1 MSAWLAVGLL
11 ATAVLLLV
19 QPGRRPRAGVVE
31 SRTGDERPA
40 RDAGAGG
47 RPGGVAVPGIP
58 GGVAVPGRPGG
69 VAVPGRPR
77 SRDRP
82 RHRPGGNRRGRPWA
96 GTART
101 GAAGRPEEDRLPLGA
116 ALVEVA
122 ARLRTGMDL
131 PRAWRATLAG
141 QPGAPATLAELAG
154 SLRAGPRADAVAG
167 ARAAV
172 AVAERLGAPVAD
184 VLECCAQ
191 GLAEAEE
198 GAGQR
203 RTAMAA
209 PRATARLL
217 AWLPLAGLGLGV
229 LLGVDPVAVFADGG
243 AGTASL
249 LLGLALV
256 LVGRR
261 WSAVL
266 VRRAERAGS

>member
-1 MSAWLAVGLL
+1 MSTWLPMVLLAVAILLL
-11 ATAVLLLV
+11 A
-19 QPGRRPRAGVVE
+19 QRGRRPRPGAAEEVSVSVGA
-31 SRTGDERPA
+31 A
-40 RDAGAGG
+40 RG
-47 RPGGVAVPGIP
+47 
-58 GGVAVPGRPGG
+58 
-69 VAVPGRPR
+69 
-77 SRDRP
+77 
-82 RHRPGGNRRGRPWA
+82 
-96 GTART
+96 
-101 GAAGRPEEDRLPLGA
+101 GAAGRRRRGDGELPLGA

-131 PRAWRATLAG
+131 PRAWRTTLAG
-141 QPGAPATLAELAG
+141 QPGAPATLAELAED
-154 SLRAGPRADAVAG
+154 LPAGPRADAVAG
-167 ARAAV
+167 ARATV

-184 VLECCAQ
+184 VLECCAH

-198 GAGQR
+198 GAGHR

-229 LLGVDPVAVFADGG
+229 LLGVDPLAVFADGG

-256 LVGRR
+256 LLGRR

-266 VRRAERAGS
+266 VRRAERVGS

>member
-1 MSAWLAVGLL
+1 MATGAW
-11 ATAVLLLV
+11 
-19 QPGRRPRAGVVE
+19 RA
-31 SRTGDERPA
+31 S
-40 RDAGAGG
+40 GAGLQQ
-47 RPGGVAVPGIP
+47 
-58 GGVAVPGRPGG
+58 
-69 VAVPGRPR
+69 
-77 SRDRP
+77 S
-82 RHRPGGNRRGRPWA
+82 RGRPVQAGGAA
-96 GTART
+96 GTAQRSALT
-101 GAAGRPEEDRLPLGA
+101 GRGRRQAGAAALPLGA

-122 ARLRTGMDL
+122 ARLRTGMDV

-141 QPGAPATLAELAG
+141 QPGAPATLAELAA
-154 SLRAGPRADAVAG
+154 SLPSGPRADAVAG

-229 LLGVDPVAVFADGG
+229 LLGVEPLVVFTDGG

-249 LLGLALV
+249 LLGLL
-256 LVGRR
+256 LLLLGRR
-261 WSAVL
+261 WSALL
-266 VRRAERAGS
+266 VRHAQRAGS